1 MKYND
6 IILLLLLL
14 TFVLLSMY
22 YIGCVCEFKL
32 TGVTGVTGATG
43 VTGVKEAFTGFVGDT
58 SCMLT
63 TLTPIIKTCE
73 TCKNMT
79 TTYDGLKG
87 GEVGDYN
94 YHTDYTCA
102 NITNPPTQYSIDDIP
117 YKFDIRNK
125 NLLLAYKCVKL
136 SPRDL
141 EKQLRAKRNPNDDVN
156 IEMVLNEPLI
166 NEYSFNNIGTGPGTG
181 LNNANIRGQINEK
194 IKNMLLTA
202 NKTQGPIYACIS
214 QAPYLKGQK
223 ARFDIVQHGKGC
235 YDNGRACGDTRLL
248 KFEILLVFLE
258 GNNAKI
264 NKFIEIVTANSS
276 RNALCFLNCGGI
288 DDKDNLSMG
297 CGCLNKNSSYTN
309 DDGSS
314 YNSVCLA
321 PDSDFLQSTA
331 MTNTAMTNTAVT
343 NKTANYSIIYFLNP
357 HNNNGVTISHW
368 TTPVMATPARI

>member
-6 IILLLLLL
+6 IILLLLIL

-32 TGVTGVTGATG
+32 TDVTGATD
-43 VTGVKEAFTGFVGDT
+43 VKETFGFVGDA
-58 SCMLT
+58 SCMPT
-63 TLTPIIKTCE
+63 TLTPIIRTCE
-73 TCKNMT
+73 TCENIT
-79 TTYDGLKG
+79 TTYDGLKSG
-87 GEVGDYN
+87 TSADYN
-94 YHTDYTCA
+94 YHTDYTCD
-102 NITNPPTQYSIDDIP
+102 NITDSSTQYSIDDIP

-136 SPRDL
+136 SPSDL
-141 EKQLRAKRNPNDDVN
+141 KSALRAKDAN
-156 IEMVLNEPLI
+156 IEMMLNEHI
-166 NEYSFNNIGTGPGTG
+166 FSKIITGPGTG
-181 LNNANIRGQINEK
+181 LDNANIRGQINAK
-194 IKNMLLTA
+194 IKDMLLTA
-202 NKTQGPIYACIS
+202 NKKNGPIYACIS

-248 KFEILLVFLE
+248 KFEILLIFLE
-258 GNNAKI
+258 GDNTKI
-264 NKFIEIVTANSS
+264 NNFIQIVNANSS

-288 DDKDNLSMG
+288 DDKDSLSMG

-309 DDGSS
+309 ADGSS

-321 PDSDFLQSTA
+321 PDSDFLQSTT
-331 MTNTAMTNTAVT
+331 MTNTPVT

-357 HNNNGVTISHW
+357 HNNNGVTIDKW
-368 TTPVMATPARI
+368 ATPIMTAPVITPARM